1 MSKSC
6 YHWLAAALSSTA
18 VLAGANATAQESKTI
33 LRVNVRPFSE
43 IEPAEKDRALYD
55 AVSML
60 GTRLAELPMELDSDE
75 EAGPIIDM
83 AWRSLFGGTSLHVA
97 TTPAFPGVG
106 LAAAFAPMEPLT
118 SGTMLGMIGTLL
130 QEEGAPAQIG
140 DGEIMMPTPAG
151 PLVAQNADGQ
161 VRVNFNLP
169 DPAPTEV
176 QRFGLPAAAATPI
189 ISGSVDLQTV
199 SGLIEP
205 MLAAQDPMIAEQ
217 FRSSGLIGPN
227 APTFQVAVGTT
238 PTHLHSWQRVTNA
251 RAYLAAN
258 GLAVG
263 ENFTADDL
271 RLVPRDATKLV
282 SVAIDLG
289 SAIAKMTD
297 QFEATGQPN
306 PFAMAQQVT
315 GIDLQADVLS
325 NIGPKIMFYQ
335 SDTTGGGGLLSGIVV
350 AELRDA
356 ETFAAAHARSVEL
369 VNSLAGEEANGY
381 VRVRAWKLDG
391 RDAFSLTF
399 PGLPIPLELSWT
411 VFQDRFVAAAS
422 PGGLSAA
429 LAQIDRPTGSIME
442 NATFQEAIGSMLPV
456 DGAASVFF
464 SDTARF
470 AAAGY
475 ELTGLVL
482 SGLANA
488 VRSPIDADRQVG
500 VLMPSYNDFVR
511 GIKPS
516 GGVMVLT
523 GDEAITTWRGDAS
536 MIVQASEFVGT
547 VGGVGGLAGAALGA
561 GIVLPGLG
569 KARESARQLKSATQL
584 RGISQAMVLWSIDH
598 DDVGPANLDQL
609 LEAGLLPEDFLIS
622 PLGPASDGGPDI
634 LIMPNYVM
642 SFNAGEIIAVD
653 RAMWVNGHDG
663 LNVAFG
669 DSHVEFVERR
679 ELISLLDEAQNQS
692 FRDLMFGKQ
701 NPVDW

>member
-176 QRFGLPAAAATPI
+176 QRFGLPAAATPI